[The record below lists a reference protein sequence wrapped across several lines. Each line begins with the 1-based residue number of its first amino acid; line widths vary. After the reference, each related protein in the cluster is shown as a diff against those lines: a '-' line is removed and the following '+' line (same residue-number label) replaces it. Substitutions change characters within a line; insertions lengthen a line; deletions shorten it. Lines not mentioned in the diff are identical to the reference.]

1 MISACLCT
9 HLSLYLPYGWKQA
22 ALRYNRINLFLLS
35 LCTIFVIIG
44 KEAIDETICDHSS
57 RRKRNS
63 YGKRH
68 SQTIHRNSRQTD
80 ISPYDRNFYR
90 FDPNIDLIIVLPQN
104 QQEYWKRLCSIHR
117 ITIPHLVVK
126 GGETRFHSVLNGLS
140 LIPDEGIV
148 AIHDGVRPLT
158 AHRVIENCF
167 HVAEEKGG
175 AIPVLPL
182 TDSLR
187 QIFPDKSSKAVDR
200 TAFVAVQTPQTFRV
214 EEIKKAY
221 KLPYNDTFTDDASV
235 YEAAGYIP
243 ELVEGNRENLKI
255 TLPVDLAI
263 AEIRLKE

>member
-1 MISACLCT
+1 M
-9 HLSLYLPYGWKQA
+9 
-22 ALRYNRINLFLLS
+22 R
-35 LCTIFVIIG
+35 
-44 KEAIDETICDHSS
+44 SS
-57 RRKRNS
+57 PNHNS
-63 YGKRH
+63 P
-68 SQTIHRNSRQTD
+68 SRCQG
-80 ISPYDRNFYR
+80 
-90 FDPNIDLIIVLPQN
+90 
-104 QQEYWKRLCSIHR
+104 
-117 ITIPHLVVK
+117 

-255 TLPVDLAI
+255 TLPVDMAI
-263 AEIRLKE
+263 AEIGLKE

>member
-1 MISACLCT
+1 MKYVLIVAGGKGLRMGCE
-9 HLSLYLPYGWKQA
+9 LPKQFLPIGGKPVLMRTIEA
-22 ALRYNRINLFLLS
+22 FYAYNPEIRIIL
-35 LCTIFVIIG
+35 
-44 KEAIDETICDHSS
+44 
-57 RRKRNS
+57 
-63 YGKRH
+63 
-68 SQTIHRNSRQTD
+68 
-80 ISPYDRNFYR
+80 
-90 FDPNIDLIIVLPQN
+90 VLPRN
-104 QQEYWKRLCSIHR
+104 QQSYWNELCRKHDFS
-117 ITIPHLVVK
+117 IPHHIAD

-148 AIHDGVRPLT
+148 ALHDGVRPLT

-263 AEIRLKE
+263 AEIGLKE

>member
-1 MISACLCT
+1 MKYVLIVAGGKGLRMGCE
-9 HLSLYLPYGWKQA
+9 LPKQFLPIGGKPVLMRTIEA
-22 ALRYNRINLFLLS
+22 FYAYNPEIRIIL
-35 LCTIFVIIG
+35 
-44 KEAIDETICDHSS
+44 
-57 RRKRNS
+57 
-63 YGKRH
+63 
-68 SQTIHRNSRQTD
+68 
-80 ISPYDRNFYR
+80 
-90 FDPNIDLIIVLPQN
+90 VLPRN
-104 QQEYWKRLCSIHR
+104 QQSYWNELCRKHDFS
-117 ITIPHLVVK
+117 IPHHIAN

>member
-1 MISACLCT
+1 MEEGGHRLVAYADGAKSRPAVSAAVGVW
-9 HLSLYLPYGWKQA
+9 LPSA
-22 ALRYNRINLFLLS
+22 S
-35 LCTIFVIIG
+35 C
-44 KEAIDETICDHSS
+44 
-57 RRKRNS
+57 
-63 YGKRH
+63 
-68 SQTIHRNSRQTD
+68 
-80 ISPYDRNFYR
+80 
-90 FDPNIDLIIVLPQN
+90 
-104 QQEYWKRLCSIHR
+104 
-117 ITIPHLVVK
+117 
-126 GGETRFHSVLNGLS
+126 NGLA
-140 LIPDEGIV
+140 G
-148 AIHDGVRPLT
+148 G
-158 AHRVIENCF
+158 IENCF

-263 AEIRLKE
+263 AEIGLKE

>member
-80 ISPYDRNFYR
+80 ISPYDRKFLPIRSEYR
-90 FDPNIDLIIVLPQN
+90 FNNRTSSKPT
-104 QQEYWKRLCSIHR
+104 
-117 ITIPHLVVK
+117 TIPHLVVK